1 MAPIQVRRSPKV
13 VVKESRFGGLGVFA
27 AEPIFQGETVAI
39 KAGHI
44 VDTEEVL
51 RLTEELGDWSLQIDD
66 DVFLSPRHVDEYED
80 LVVHISHSCDANVG
94 FSGQV
99 TYVALRDVEAGE
111 ELCHD
116 YAMARIVSYS
126 MKCMCDSEHCRG
138 TITHEDWQLDDVQSR
153 YAGWFM
159 PHVQRRIDAQ
169 PTDGRRTH

>member
-1 MAPIQVRRSPKV
+1 MFAVERIEAG
-13 VVKESRFGGLGVFA
+13 ES
-27 AEPIFQGETVAI
+27 VAI

-51 RLTEELGDWSLQIDD
+51 RLTEQLGDFSLQIDD
-66 DVFLSPRHVDEYED
+66 DVFLTPRHPDEYDD

-99 TYVALRDVEAGE
+99 TYVAMRAVEAGE

-116 YAMARIVSYS
+116 YAMARTAAYS
-126 MKCMCDSEHCRG
+126 MECFCRAADCRG
-138 TITHEDWQLDDVQSR
+138 TVTHDDWKLPSVQTR

-169 PTDGRRTH
+169 S